1 MRTLRSN
8 PQFSVPTVYLQ
19 PTYMLQVR
27 VTSYASRNQ
36 LAVTQKEIDQG
47 TELEWDRRLIT
58 VLGAANNRLYEFR
71 LQTANSTYEA
81 NKDTLLTIAHSF
93 TCKEVEA

>member
-1 MRTLRSN
+1 M
-8 PQFSVPTVYLQ
+8 
-19 PTYMLQVR
+19 TYCLHYAVQVR

-58 VLGAANNRLYEFR
+58 TLGAANNRLYEFR
-71 LQTANSTYEA
+71 LQTANSTYDA
-81 NKDTLLTIAHSF
+81 NKETLLNLAHSF
-93 TCKEVEA
+93 RCQEVEA